1 MAKDKYKNIIAKK
14 MCDDSSS
21 CNCSGSTATCTTCRS
36 RCKESSNHAIT
47 CTETCTLTDK
57 SCSSSSSSCSVPQ
70 PRILLVEAK
79 SSSSSC
85 SSSSSDCGGC
95 GKCGSCKKSKKKGKC
110 YTSYSSYGC
119 SSSGCSS
126 NNCCDNR
133 GKCTSAVN
141 ALYDFCAIVR
151 PVRNL
156 ALINGNTCGDI
167 KITVAI
173 NCNVVTLQWEGFT
186 GQTDSSGISYLYI
199 NQSFRGLPKKSVYG
213 SYMVNFKGGDALSIV
228 EVTSDNNNVLRWYLN
243 SSRTSNNVSNGENFT
258 VYPGSIS
265 FIISRD
271 PCH

>member
-1 MAKDKYKNIIAKK
+1 MTKDKRKIVIAKK

-21 CNCSGSTATCTTCRS
+21 CNCSGSTGTCSTCKS
-36 RCKESSNHAIT
+36 RCTESSTNTIT
-47 CTETCTLTDK
+47 CTETCTLSDS
-57 SCSSSSSSCSVPQ
+57 SCSSSSSSCSIAQ

-79 SSSSSC
+79 SS

-95 GKCGSCKKSKKKGKC
+95 GKCGSCKKKYKKKGKC

-119 SSSGCSS
+119 SSNGCST
-126 NNCCDNR
+126 NDCCDNR

-186 GQTDSSGISYLYI
+186 GQTDSSGIAYLYI

-243 SSRTSNNVSNGENFT
+243 SSRTSNNVSNGESFT

-265 FIISRD
+265 FIIASD